1 MKYLVFSLMVLIFM
15 ATDCLADT
23 IFLKN
28 KDSINGI
35 VIKDEEGSVAIDVG
49 FGTVV
54 LPRAEIESIKKSSE
68 AARARLRKEWQ
79 KSHFKSFPAPTTRE
93 QELVDNFEKLIYKKR
108 QIRKN
113 NAEKENIAGKI
124 SALRKDISRLQD
136 EIYALSEKIEFVHN
150 KKNIKK
156 YNFLITKYNSFSN
169 ELKEAIDKLDKLQI
183 KYEEANEEVVKYI
196 NQFMRLEKLFET
208 KYDNLITLNTLSL
221 EQKYFYRNLK
231 ERLNELQKDI
241 KQQRV
246 KFARQK
252 GHIVIEAII
261 NDKVE
266 VMMMVDTG
274 ATLTVISKE
283 VAERLEIDYD
293 KLKEDVK
300 LIGVSGQ
307 SLSAKFII
315 LKSIKIGDVEGKNIE
330 AVIVKDKTFKDV
342 DGFLG
347 MSFLKKFSFSMD
359 KKKQSLVFNFFE

>member
-1 MKYLVFSLMVLIFM
+1 MKR
-15 ATDCLADT
+15 
-23 IFLKN
+23 
-28 KDSINGI
+28 
-35 VIKDEEGSVAIDVG
+35 EEM
-49 FGTVV
+49 
-54 LPRAEIESIKKSSE
+54 
-68 AARARLRKEWQ
+68 
-79 KSHFKSFPAPTTRE
+79 
-93 QELVDNFEKLIYKKR
+93 EKLI
-108 QIRKN
+108 IN
-113 NAEKENIAGKI
+113 
-124 SALRKDISRLQD
+124 
-136 EIYALSEKIEFVHN
+136 
-150 KKNIKK
+150 
-156 YNFLITKYNSFSN
+156 
-169 ELKEAIDKLDKLQI
+169 KLDKLQI

-359 KKKQSLVFNFFE
+359 KKKQSLIFNFFE